1 MFLYY
6 AWCVKGNAML
16 KHMCVSPSECFT
28 SETDY
33 WFAKKLIVDALRRC
47 NVPVTSN
54 SYSEGPIFESRP
66 DDRLSLLTSVI
77 IVGPFGTQL
86 SLQSLFIKTHS
97 TVALLWTLCSSE
109 LTCLLRVV
117 NNRRHESTG
126 SHDGIYTA
134 YEKFILTF
142 RRKVMPPSSRRLN

>member
-1 MFLYY
+1 
-6 AWCVKGNAML
+6 ML
-16 KHMCVSPSECFT
+16 MHMSVSPSGCFT

-33 WFAKKLIVDALRRC
+33 WFAKKLTGDALRRC
-47 NVPVTSN
+47 NVAVTSN

-77 IVGPFGTQL
+77 IFGPSSTQL
-86 SLQSLFIKTHS
+86 SLQSLFIPNHYS

-109 LTCLLRVV
+109 LACLLRVV
-117 NNRRHESTG
+117 NRRGHESTG
-126 SHDGIYTA
+126 YTV
-134 YEKFILTF
+134 YDKVILTF